1 MLFTLEREMQEGKFK
16 MTNEKN
22 KIIIQ
27 EIYYWKNSR
36 LLPETYCDFLLA
48 LYTKGNQ
55 EKEEF
60 PLQTIKKNQGF
71 RTFHG
76 LIYGLLLLLLLATL
90 LVIYLTELSYV
101 LQMSIVGFF
110 LVTSI
115 SVTAYF
121 IRKRVFFQV
130 PLSLSFIQLL
140 LISLSLV
147 DYFANGDRFWTG
159 AIIVFNC
166 LLWIVM
172 GRMTRVLYLVISG
185 VVGLTIFVLM
195 VIIYNY

>member
-1 MLFTLEREMQEGKFK
+1 
-16 MTNEKN
+16 MTNEKK

-48 LYTKGNQ
+48 LYTEGNQ
-55 EKEEF
+55 DKEEL
-60 PLQTIKKNQGF
+60 PSQTLKKNQGF
-71 RTFHG
+71 TAFHG
-76 LIYGLLLLLLLATL
+76 LICGLLLLLLLATL
-90 LVIYLTELSYV
+90 LVIYFTELSYV

-110 LVTSI
+110 LGTSI
-115 SVTAYF
+115 AVTAYF

-147 DYFANGDRFWTG
+147 DYLANGDRFWTG
-159 AIIVFNC
+159 TIIVFNC

-195 VIIYNY
+195 VIINN